1 MEKVAIEEFNC
12 CHSFVQSCV
21 NFFLP
26 LEERKFVCSTH
37 LVGRKFHIFI
47 SYNKENFKGKI
58 DKFIADILYESHNWI
73 SKYWDVREPRV
84 YKHENSEW
92 EHFPHSVTITFLEKK
107 EQQKNV

>member
-37 LVGRKFHIFI
+37 LVGRKFHIFV
-47 SYNKENFKGKI
+47 SYNKENFKGNM
-58 DKFIADILYESHNWI
+58 DI
-73 SKYWDVREPRV
+73 
-84 YKHENSEW
+84 
-92 EHFPHSVTITFLEKK
+92 
-107 EQQKNV
+107 